1 MKLTLTGYKIKTHA
15 QFEKKRK
22 KSEIPILGPKLHKK
36 SKISVLGVREIT
48 PSEIVPTRCALQP

>member
-1 MKLTLTGYKIKTHA
+1 MHNFIRK
-15 QFEKKRK
+15 KKR
-22 KSEIPILGPKLHKK
+22 SEIPILGPKLHKK